1 MTSSQMEEEECSLD
15 IEGYLSPNSL
25 PHAQKH
31 LDPIPED
38 ESGYLLANHLPETLS
53 EAVIK
58 DEETKS
64 VSSEKSGQ
72 TTNGLQASKNSSSS
86 GKDIWWE
93 GLKVSKL
100 CHNSKLYIKNLR
112 RTSCEKK
119 LLRYYRGDCCDDPP
133 LCVCCVPIAS
143 CLHLPPIYWS
153 WTHPGNKDQK
163 VPDDPIMHV
172 GQQTFMSSTCAHSLI
187 SAAFKTY
194 NTFNIKKLL
203 QRNNFFPS
211 KFIPYSLQYKPNSP
225 KVCILN
231 IIWRLA

>member
-25 PHAQKH
+25 PNAQKH

-64 VSSEKSGQ
+64 VSSERSGT

-100 CHNSKLYIKNLR
+100 CHNSKLYIKK
-112 RTSCEKK
+112 SEKIK
-119 LLRYYRGDCCDDPP
+119 LWKKATQILQRGLLWWPSP
-133 LCVCCVPIAS
+133 LCVLCPNCQLFAFAPNI
-143 CLHLPPIYWS
+143 LKLDPPRQQRPKSSRWS
-153 WTHPGNKDQK
+153 NNACGSAN
-163 VPDDPIMHV
+163 IHV
-172 GQQTFMSSTCAHSLI
+172 FDLSSFLDFCS
-187 SAAFKTY
+187 F
-194 NTFNIKKLL
+194 
-203 QRNNFFPS
+203 
-211 KFIPYSLQYKPNSP
+211 
-225 KVCILN
+225 
-231 IIWRLA
+231 